1 MEHSRITH
9 KGNQVPDGQVL
20 ELENLHLWT
29 TALRQ
34 MVNLRH
40 LEASREKRSPG
51 QGNGEA
57 GQKAEMLHDALRRM

>member
-1 MEHSRITH
+1 MEDCRITH
-9 KGNQVPDGQVL
+9 KGKEVPDGQVL
-20 ELENLHLWT
+20 ELENLHLCT

-40 LEASREKRSPG
+40 LEASLEKRGPG

-57 GQKAEMLHDALRRM
+57 GQKAEMLHDVLRKI